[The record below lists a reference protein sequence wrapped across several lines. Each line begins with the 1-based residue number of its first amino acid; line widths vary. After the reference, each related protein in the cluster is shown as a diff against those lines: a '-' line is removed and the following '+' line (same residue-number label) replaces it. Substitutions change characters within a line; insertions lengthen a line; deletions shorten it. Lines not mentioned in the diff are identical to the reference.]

1 MPQTYLSINNLI
13 EYLNFIPPVTSYV
26 YLNISELDKNE
37 IYSLM
42 LKHRILIS
50 THQIP
55 SKVTLDYLRSL
66 NNLDSDNLN
75 NKTKLKKLEN
85 LFNNVYSG
93 PTHLPIELACIIIAN
108 EDEYS
113 KEDTVLLNRYKG
125 LKEIVEEISLLVNRG
140 VFKKMDFNN
149 SLETVSNK
157 LLKLNSINKDKK
169 QKENILKDFFYNYLN
184 AIYDKPNDIIQN
196 YFLDDKDGIT
206 QNTYLRR
213 RFIINILSGT
223 LPSKKYQKNI
233 VDMVWL
239 IEKYIFKSYGK
250 YEKDGKIYLDSI
262 GNSLLIDLLK
272 NGFPSLLYLDIL
284 NFSTKIKLIGKNR
297 IIKTLLG
304 LRKIIKIGNIKNINT
319 DNYNTELLL
328 NQIKELLGALQNIS
342 KNNFQKQIN
351 EDIKCKENN
360 PTNDT
365 GKASPKIIDI
375 INKINNYRA
384 TLNLNQQNL
393 PNLHIHYPNS
403 YINFNNICPAHP
415 DSNLLSEYLKV
426 NLKQQI
432 IKQKLGCS
440 DIILNLSEFPYS
452 SKVNFSLYHYG
463 DIYSYDNKTTL
474 IKALNSFLER
484 NDNEYTKKYKIL
496 NLSNAE
502 DIIKNPENYN
512 KDEKCLGLILD
523 NHKNKR
529 NTHYYHFYVKAII
542 NYMDYQIINME
553 SKVPIYIDFSNKKWS
568 DNRRDIII
576 KLLYYKY
583 KDMLKINELFDIIH
597 SKDNLINKC
606 NNKNKSIVD
615 IKNFDDLTEFK
626 SLILNNL

>member
-1 MPQTYLSINNLI
+1 MFQTYLSINHLI
-13 EYLNFIPPVTSYV
+13 EYLNFIPPVTSSIF
-26 YLNISELDKNE
+26 LNISELDKNE

-42 LKHRILIS
+42 LKHRILIP
-50 THQIP
+50 THQIS
-55 SKVTLDYLRSL
+55 SKVTLDYLRNYPTNPI
-66 NNLDSDNLN
+66 NN
-75 NKTKLKKLEN
+75 TELKKLEN

-125 LKEIVEEISLLVNRG
+125 LKEIVEEIGSLVNRG
-140 VFKKMDFNN
+140 IFKKMDFNN
-149 SLETVSNK
+149 SFETLSDR
-157 LLKLNSINKDKK
+157 LLKLNKNNKDKK
-169 QKENILKDFFYNYLN
+169 YKENILNDFFFNYLDV
-184 AIYDKPNDIIQN
+184 IYDKPTEIIQN
-196 YFLDDKDGIT
+196 TFLDDKDGIT

-213 RFIINILSGT
+213 RFIINILSGN

-239 IEKYIFKSYGK
+239 IEKYILKLYGK
-250 YEKDGKIYLDSI
+250 YKKDNKIYLDII

-284 NFSTKIKLIGKNR
+284 NFKEVNKKENKLIGKTR
-297 IIKTLLG
+297 IKKTLLG

-319 DNYNTELLL
+319 NPNNTELLL
-328 NQIKELLGALQNIS
+328 NQIKELLGSLQNIS
-342 KNNFQKQIN
+342 KNIFQKQID
-351 EDIKCKENN
+351 DIKCEENN
-360 PTNDT
+360 NSTDN
-365 GKASPKIIDI
+365 KSPKIIDI

-432 IKQKLGCS
+432 IKEKLGCS

-452 SKVNFSLYHYG
+452 YKVNFSLHQYG
-463 DIYSYDNKTTL
+463 DIYSYDNKKTL
-474 IKALNSFLER
+474 VNSLNSFLER
-484 NDNEYTKKYKIL
+484 NDNKYTKRYKIL
-496 NLSNAE
+496 NLSYGE
-502 DIIKNPENYN
+502 DMIKNPDNYDKN
-512 KDEKCLGLILD
+512 EKCLGLILD

-529 NTHYYHFYVKAII
+529 NTHYYHFYIKAII
-542 NYMDYQIINME
+542 NYTDKQIINLD
-553 SKVPIYIDFSNKKWS
+553 SKVPIYIDFSNNKKWT
-568 DNRRDIII
+568 DEKRDIII

-597 SKDNLINKC
+597 YKDDYKRYSKC
-606 NNKNKSIVD
+606 SNKNKSIVD
-615 IKNFDDLTEFK
+615 IENFEDLSEFK
-626 SLILNNL
+626 SLISNNL